1 MFQSPH
7 WRECLELVLVT
18 SWVVPSPLVQ
28 APNAKWCL
36 SLGAPVER
44 PPNIHPLFVA
54 KLCSHRKLLDR
65 IISRRK
71 VTFTLH
77 IWMKSLVVERVL
89 LSSFTRLAFA
99 VPRVM
104 GG

>member
-28 APNAKWCL
+28 TPNAKWCL
-36 SLGAPVER
+36 SVGAPVER

-54 KLCSHRKLLDR
+54 KLCSHRKLL
-65 IISRRK
+65 SN
-71 VTFTLH
+71 
-77 IWMKSLVVERVL
+77 
-89 LSSFTRLAFA
+89 SFHEETYFYFA
-99 VPRVM
+99 Y
-104 GG
+104 G

>member
-28 APNAKWCL
+28 TPNAKWCL
-36 SLGAPVER
+36 SVGAPVER

-54 KLCSHRKLLDR
+54 KLCSHRKLL
-65 IISRRK
+65 SNNFQEE
-71 VTFTLH
+71 TYFYF
-77 IWMKSLVVERVL
+77 SY
-89 LSSFTRLAFA
+89 
-99 VPRVM
+99 
-104 GG
+104 G